1 MYNRTCTKKYVKGVL
16 FMEEKLD
23 VFNSGN
29 KKLPRCVAVY
39 DKLFEM
45 IKEGEFSR
53 ITQLPSEP
61 ELAKIMGVSRMT
73 LRQALSLLQEDGIVK
88 NIRGKGNFITR
99 TEVFSE
105 KGLEILDH
113 PLYTSITE
121 KIDSVELEFK
131 LEPSTEYTNK
141 ILERKSPVVVF
152 VDRWYKSQDKIVAY
166 TLSII
171 PIETIV
177 EKSIDLNEKEN
188 LIKFLEKEVYEEAT
202 HSSIKLN
209 FSSAGNFSSM
219 KNISDSKKFYLL
231 GETLYYKNKYPV
243 LHNKHYIPI
252 EYGNI
257 TVERKRK

>member
-1 MYNRTCTKKYVKGVL
+1 M
-16 FMEEKLD
+16 
-23 VFNSGN
+23 
-29 KKLPRCVAVY
+29 
-39 DKLFEM
+39 
-45 IKEGEFSR
+45 
-53 ITQLPSEP
+53 
-61 ELAKIMGVSRMT
+61 
-73 LRQALSLLQEDGIVK
+73 
-88 NIRGKGNFITR
+88 
-99 TEVFSE
+99 
-105 KGLEILDH
+105 
-113 PLYTSITE
+113 
-121 KIDSVELEFK
+121 
-131 LEPSTEYTNK
+131 EPSTEYTNK

-188 LIKFLEKEVYEEAT
+188 LIKFLEKEVYEEAI

-257 TVERKRK
+257 IIERKRKIKIRKEDLKNLLFCL